1 MIVSWDGGFV
11 TSVVD
16 VGTDVVAVRVAFEY
30 GVSVTAEFEFPVS
43 VVLVVDTG
51 GDTVGVG
58 LDSGWDGP
66 SGEPVTSRQV
76 ALTRRCVSSRWK
88 HRPHFVHL
96 ILRGIVAGGR
106 SWGVVAGQ

>member
-1 MIVSWDGGFV
+1 MTWDGGFI
-11 TSVVD
+11 TPVVG
-16 VGTDVVAVRVAFEY
+16 VGTDVVAVCVAFEY

-43 VVLVVDTG
+43 VVCV

-58 LDSGWDGP
+58 LVGGWDGP
-66 SGEPVTSRQV
+66 SGEPLTSRQV

-96 ILRGIVAGGR
+96 ILRGIAAGGR
-106 SWGVVAGQ
+106 SWGFVAGQ

>member
-1 MIVSWDGGFV
+1 MIVFWDGGFI

-30 GVSVTAEFEFPVS
+30 GVSVTAEFEFS
-43 VVLVVDTG
+43 VVLVDTG

-58 LDSGWDGP
+58 LDGGWDGP

-76 ALTRRCVSSRWK
+76 ALIRRCVSSRWK

-96 ILRGIVAGGR
+96 ILRGIAAGGR
-106 SWGVVAGQ
+106 SWGFVAGQ